1 MTKNQQ
7 KIKTSLIGTAD
18 TACILWGPLD
28 EQLC

>member
-7 KIKTSLIGTAD
+7 KIGTGPIGIVD

-28 EQLC
+28 EQQC